1 MDISEAHKMW
11 VGEQE
16 YEWRRWAVAFVQL
29 KRAVDQFVDGVL
41 DQQMLYPMIE
51 AIEGALAAM
60 IEVTPETVA
69 IILAVV
75 DSHVV
80 ELPQL
85 PTSNMV
91 KGWWPTT

>member
-1 MDISEAHKMW
+1 MDVSEAHVAW
-11 VGEQE
+11 VNEQE

-29 KRAVDQFVDGVL
+29 KRTVDQFVDGVL
-41 DQQMLYPMIE
+41 DQQMLYTLIE
-51 AIEGALAAM
+51 AIEGALGTM
-60 IEVTPETVA
+60 IEVTPETLA

-91 KGWWPTT
+91 KGRWPTT